1 MFVIF
6 ETFALPEGKSLSDL
20 EKKRDEIV
28 RACVIKLSEWKKNVV
43 TFRRRKR
50 EVSSGINE
58 PRVKTKKRT
67 MSDV

>member
-28 RACVIKLSEWKKNVV
+28 RACVIKLSEWKK
-43 TFRRRKR
+43 KC
-50 EVSSGINE
+50 GDI
-58 PRVKTKKRT
+58 
-67 MSDV
+67 

>member
-28 RACVIKLSEWKKNVV
+28 RACVIKLSEWKKKMWWHLEDEKEKC
-43 TFRRRKR
+43 RR
-50 EVSSGINE
+50 V
-58 PRVKTKKRT
+58 
-67 MSDV
+67 

>member
-28 RACVIKLSEWKKNVV
+28 RACVIKLSEWKNVV
-43 TFRRRKR
+43 TFKA
-50 EVSSGINE
+50 
-58 PRVKTKKRT
+58 KKR
-67 MSDV
+67 SRRV